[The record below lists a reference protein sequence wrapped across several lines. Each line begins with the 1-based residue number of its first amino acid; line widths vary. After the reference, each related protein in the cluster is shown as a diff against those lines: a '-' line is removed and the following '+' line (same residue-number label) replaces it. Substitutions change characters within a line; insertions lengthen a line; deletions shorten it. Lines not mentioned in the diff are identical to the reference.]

1 MNGRVEEGKLLS
13 DLARVA
19 EVLGA
24 DFILGSEARE
34 RGADYNAAY
43 LVVGKPFDFFR
54 YDKRELVPFGE
65 YVPTGFRW
73 VFGKKV
79 TAGEAD
85 YRAGEAPPVIRWRSV
100 EIGMA
105 ICFESILPG
114 HMRRAARSGAQVIVA
129 VANDQWLTR
138 AASLQHLRLTALRGL
153 EIGRD
158 VLLVSN
164 GGWSAHLRE
173 GRVVVG
179 GERGGPVR
187 AEPTL
192 SSVETPWVR
201 WGHLPFTGLALLLL
215 VGGWL
220 RRRR

>member
-1 MNGRVEEGKLLS
+1 M
-13 DLARVA
+13 
-19 EVLGA
+19 
-24 DFILGSEARE
+24 
-34 RGADYNAAY
+34 
-43 LVVGKPFDFFR
+43 
-54 YDKRELVPFGE
+54 
-65 YVPTGFRW
+65 
-73 VFGKKV
+73 
-79 TAGEAD
+79 
-85 YRAGEAPPVIRWRSV
+85 
-100 EIGMA
+100 
-105 ICFESILPG
+105 
-114 HMRRAARSGAQVIVA
+114 IVA

-173 GRVVVG
+173 GRVVAG

-187 AEPTL
+187 AEPIL
-192 SSVETPWVR
+192 SSLKTPWVR

-220 RRRR
+220 RRRG